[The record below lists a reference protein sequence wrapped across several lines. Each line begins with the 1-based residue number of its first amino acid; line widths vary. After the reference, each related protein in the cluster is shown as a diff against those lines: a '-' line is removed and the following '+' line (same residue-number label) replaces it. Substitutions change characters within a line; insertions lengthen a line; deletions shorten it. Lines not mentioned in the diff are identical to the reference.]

1 MNKTQTFFNKLC
13 KSNTVNF
20 LAVQFRFFQKEITNW
35 IPIHYIIPTRGEEK
49 KKKVKKLSIYL
60 SIYLFI
66 SPAPIMNI
74 IFCSVA
80 QAWRNK
86 DDGLRF
92 SG

>member
-49 KKKVKKLSIYL
+49 KKLKNYL
-60 SIYLFI
+60 FIYLFI
-66 SPAPIMNI
+66 CLSPQHP
-74 IFCSVA
+74 S
-80 QAWRNK
+80 
-86 DDGLRF
+86 
-92 SG
+92 